1 MTETERIN
9 QTTLLLRRK
18 NSSLSIETDI
28 DGSNNENYKPINEIS
43 KVSTFML
50 NVSVLNRYGME
61 FYYGQEYNLNTD
73 YIVSGVSY
81 NPVTEKDE
89 NYFFLQKFFV
99 KNSDSNKTTDL
110 EIPQHLPL
118 RYIQKRL
125 NNEHIF
131 KFLLRYFIQKE
142 SDIDTIKVSQFEVAR
157 ILAHIYST
165 EIVYA
170 KNKLKKDNIINN

>member
-1 MTETERIN
+1 MTDTERIN
-9 QTTLLLRRK
+9 QTPLLLRRI

-28 DGSNNENYKPINEIS
+28 DGSNNENYKPINGIS

-50 NVSVLNRYGME
+50 NVNILNGYGMD

-81 NPVTEKDE
+81 NPVSEKDE

-99 KNSDSNKTTDL
+99 KNSDSNKTTGL

-118 RYIQKRL
+118 RYIQRRL
-125 NNEHIF
+125 NNERIF
-131 KFLLRYFIQKE
+131 GFLLRYFIQKE

-157 ILAHIYST
+157 VLAHIYAT

-170 KNKLKKDNIINN
+170 KNKLKKDNVISD